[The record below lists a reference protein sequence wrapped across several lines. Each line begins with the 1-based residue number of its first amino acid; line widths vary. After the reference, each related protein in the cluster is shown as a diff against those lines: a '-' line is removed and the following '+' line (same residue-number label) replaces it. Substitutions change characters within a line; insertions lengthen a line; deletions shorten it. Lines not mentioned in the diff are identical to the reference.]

1 MPSFY
6 IPLSGLDADSTALN
20 TIANNLSN
28 MNTTGFKAQ
37 TTNFSDLFYQ
47 EVGTTGSGDE
57 IQAGTGVQVASNSTD
72 FSGGPV
78 SSTGVSTDAA
88 INGSGFFVLDDNG
101 SQLYTRDGNFQTSAA
116 GTLESTEGQPVMG
129 YMALNGVINTGAGL
143 SNITIPTGQVM
154 QPSATTSFS
163 MTQSLDSASPV
174 GMQVPGQVQVFDSLG
189 KAYEATVTYTNLGGN
204 KWSYAVTLPD
214 TLAASAPAA
223 SSAATLPVT
232 ETLPTATSV
241 PTNTTAAIAATTTPI
256 LLTGAPPVW
265 SINNTI
271 LAQNNPAMGVPN
283 APDTTLSYT
292 LAPTGLVNGSS
303 SLTIAIGAKSITL
316 QPSSSDESAQN
327 FAVDINNA
335 LVAAGIAVTATGAN
349 GAPATGVS
357 GTLSFAGTTASN
369 FTVAGT
375 LQQDVPLS
383 TSNYSFGSYT
393 DPTSGSTTLAKV
405 DPTTSLQISEGLL
418 GPAFVPP
425 FTTPQSVS
433 AYAASLQGELTSA
446 GILDVKVTGVNGVLS
461 ITGPSS
467 MSITNTAGGPAFVN
481 QDILGTI
488 VSNSLTRQVA
498 TTTTPVNPALPSVAG
513 TPSTDGTTLSAGN
526 SATSALSSPLP
537 ATQPPVQAAV
547 TNQKVAISS
556 PSAGTFVYNFAISN
570 GNVATVNAGTNL
582 EFTIPNGG
590 APITS
595 AFPPISPSEDLTTYA
610 SDLSATLAALGGSAS
625 VTQAGQITVTGPAT
639 MTVVPTSN
647 TIAQD
652 FTANQNQ
659 YNFVTSNGAVAAVDK
674 TTNLSFAWT
683 DPNGN
688 PVTTTAPLFGA
699 NNSLSVA
706 AYAQALNTSLA
717 QISGASATVSA
728 AGQITIS
735 GPSNMTVNAGS
746 VTQDFTGT
754 SIPYNFALT
763 GTVGTNSNL
772 RISGPTIS
780 GGTTNTNLPI
790 FTGNPE
796 DASAY
801 ANDLNTA
808 ITAAGIVGVSVS
820 GSNLTGL
827 LTITGPSGISTTGS
841 IQQDVAMATTNY
853 NFSNSNGSVG
863 LVDPSTSL
871 SITEAGGTP
880 VAAPTFTSSQSVST
894 YANALQTALT
904 SAGIA
909 DVTVTGSDTTGLL
922 SITGPSDLVTSAG
935 TIKGVSFGGKMIQDF
950 NATTTRYDFGTYTD
964 PNTGLTAAG
973 LVGQTTSLKIT
984 GINDAGKSVTTAA
997 IAPTNPGGETVTEYA
1012 ALMTTALANAH
1023 ITGVTVS
1030 ANTTTG
1036 QLSIVGPSSLTFS
1049 GSATQ
1054 NLLGTTTDY
1063 AFQPNATVDPT
1074 TNLVITGETLNGT
1087 MARLTAPQ
1095 VSAGETIA
1103 DYATALT
1110 AALTTAGIAN
1120 VSVAATNGQLAIT
1133 GANVSTSGSLV
1144 QGLADATISYN
1155 FGSSATVNPATT
1167 LTIVGPTVTGSP
1179 ATTEATAPSPTA
1191 GETVAEYAAAF
1202 NQALVSAGIDTGP
1215 KGVSVTA
1222 TGGQLS
1228 IVGPADI
1235 LKVSGSASQDLAATT
1250 VSYNFGMSAGIIAT
1264 VDPKT
1269 NLTIT
1274 GQTANGAASTTVA
1287 PTVTLGETLAQYV
1300 NALNSALT
1308 TAGIAGVA
1316 ATSTPGGQLSITG
1329 ANISTAGSVIQDP
1342 VGSANANGTLVF
1354 GSNGNLVSP
1363 SANLT
1368 NITFAGLS
1376 DSAAPMDMSWNL
1388 FGPTGTGEVSQ
1399 TAGESSQSAQN
1410 ANGYAAGNY
1419 QKFSIGSDGTITA
1432 TYSNGQN
1439 QTVGQIGLATVSN
1452 LQGLADV
1459 GSTQYRTTT
1468 ASGAATVGVA
1478 GTGGLGTLEG
1488 SSLEASNVN
1497 ISAEFSDLIIAQRA
1511 FEANSKAV
1519 TTFDTV
1525 TQETINMIH

>member
-1 MPSFY
+1 
-6 IPLSGLDADSTALN
+6 
-20 TIANNLSN
+20 
-28 MNTTGFKAQ
+28 
-37 TTNFSDLFYQ
+37 
-47 EVGTTGSGDE
+47 
-57 IQAGTGVQVASNSTD
+57 
-72 FSGGPV
+72 
-78 SSTGVSTDAA
+78 
-88 INGSGFFVLDDNG
+88 
-101 SQLYTRDGNFQTSAA
+101 
-116 GTLESTEGQPVMG
+116 
-129 YMALNGVINTGAGL
+129 
-143 SNITIPTGQVM
+143 
-154 QPSATTSFS
+154 
-163 MTQSLDSASPV
+163 
-174 GMQVPGQVQVFDSLG
+174 
-189 KAYEATVTYTNLGGN
+189 
-204 KWSYAVTLPD
+204 
-214 TLAASAPAA
+214 
-223 SSAATLPVT
+223 
-232 ETLPTATSV
+232 
-241 PTNTTAAIAATTTPI
+241 
-256 LLTGAPPVW
+256 
-265 SINNTI
+265 
-271 LAQNNPAMGVPN
+271 
-283 APDTTLSYT
+283 
-292 LAPTGLVNGSS
+292 
-303 SLTIAIGAKSITL
+303 
-316 QPSSSDESAQN
+316 
-327 FAVDINNA
+327 
-335 LVAAGIAVTATGAN
+335 
-349 GAPATGVS
+349 
-357 GTLSFAGTTASN
+357 
-369 FTVAGT
+369 
-375 LQQDVPLS
+375 
-383 TSNYSFGSYT
+383 
-393 DPTSGSTTLAKV
+393 
-405 DPTTSLQISEGLL
+405 
-418 GPAFVPP
+418 
-425 FTTPQSVS
+425 
-433 AYAASLQGELTSA
+433 
-446 GILDVKVTGVNGVLS
+446 
-461 ITGPSS
+461 
-467 MSITNTAGGPAFVN
+467 
-481 QDILGTI
+481 
-488 VSNSLTRQVA
+488 
-498 TTTTPVNPALPSVAG
+498 
-513 TPSTDGTTLSAGN
+513 
-526 SATSALSSPLP
+526 
-537 ATQPPVQAAV
+537 
-547 TNQKVAISS
+547 
-556 PSAGTFVYNFAISN
+556 
-570 GNVATVNAGTNL
+570 
-582 EFTIPNGG
+582 
-590 APITS
+590 
-595 AFPPISPSEDLTTYA
+595 
-610 SDLSATLAALGGSAS
+610 
-625 VTQAGQITVTGPAT
+625 
-639 MTVVPTSN
+639 
-647 TIAQD
+647 
-652 FTANQNQ
+652 
-659 YNFVTSNGAVAAVDK
+659 
-674 TTNLSFAWT
+674 
-683 DPNGN
+683 
-688 PVTTTAPLFGA
+688 
-699 NNSLSVA
+699 
-706 AYAQALNTSLA
+706 
-717 QISGASATVSA
+717 
-728 AGQITIS
+728 
-735 GPSNMTVNAGS
+735 
-746 VTQDFTGT
+746 
-754 SIPYNFALT
+754 
-763 GTVGTNSNL
+763 
-772 RISGPTIS
+772 
-780 GGTTNTNLPI
+780 
-790 FTGNPE
+790 
-796 DASAY
+796 
-801 ANDLNTA
+801 
-808 ITAAGIVGVSVS
+808 
-820 GSNLTGL
+820 
-827 LTITGPSGISTTGS
+827 
-841 IQQDVAMATTNY
+841 
-853 NFSNSNGSVG
+853 
-863 LVDPSTSL
+863 
-871 SITEAGGTP
+871 
-880 VAAPTFTSSQSVST
+880 
-894 YANALQTALT
+894 
-904 SAGIA
+904 
-909 DVTVTGSDTTGLL
+909 
-922 SITGPSDLVTSAG
+922 
-935 TIKGVSFGGKMIQDF
+935 
-950 NATTTRYDFGTYTD
+950 
-964 PNTGLTAAG
+964 
-973 LVGQTTSLKIT
+973 
-984 GINDAGKSVTTAA
+984 
-997 IAPTNPGGETVTEYA
+997 
-1012 ALMTTALANAH
+1012 MTTALANAH